1 MSDQRMDVF
10 LLATPQAGI
19 DRSTLVT
26 NLAKAFKK
34 DFQSIEKM
42 LRRPRTLVKSNID
55 HELAAKYRTIIERAG
70 GQCELVVQGQ
80 EAVAPKQ
87 SSRVEAAMKMQ
98 AATVTPQAP
107 APVQEIDEPS
117 VPEASV
123 SYCVQCNA
131 AIRFGQIRCARCSIA
146 EYSDKKS
153 SLSIEVVAYGIAFV
167 IIFGLMILIAVP
179 AYEDY
184 STRSKI
190 QSAMPVV
197 INAHKNVASF
207 IKKTRSYPNQN
218 ILVGLPDKINDPVIE
233 SIKLRDEAFLEV
245 TYRFPHMKGR
255 NTILWTPIDTNNGI
269 AWSCKGGTMD
279 DRYRQKECWVGTEE
293 SNNTNLT
300 KNFLTRDK
308 KMSIGVPASW
318 KVKNLMPNALLS
330 FANEQDQTYLAILSD
345 SKEDFTEE
353 TRLEDYVSVVQQQL
367 AMNITNGELVRGS
380 RKIIIKKLPAERFIY
395 RGDVGGVK
403 MAYVVTLFEADNH
416 FYRMLAWTPQSH
428 IDKNKALLESVS
440 RSVRML

>member
-10 LLATPQAGI
+10 LLATPQSGV
-19 DRSTLVT
+19 DRSTLVS

-42 LRRPRTLVKSNID
+42 LRRPRTLVKSD
-55 HELAAKYRTIIERAG
+55 VGQELAAKYRTIIERAG

-80 EAVAPKQ
+80 EAVVPKQ

-98 AATVTPQAP
+98 AATPVAP
-107 APVQEIDEPS
+107 IQGTFETSP
-117 VPEASV
+117 PEASV
-123 SYCVQCNA
+123 SYCVKCNA
-131 AIRFGQIRCARCSIA
+131 AIRFGQTQCARCSIA
-146 EYSDKKS
+146 EYSEKKS
-153 SLSIEVVAYGIAFV
+153 SLSVEVVAYGIAFV

-184 STRSKI
+184 STRAKI
-190 QSAMPVV
+190 KSAMPLVTS
-197 INAHKNVASF
+197 AHKNVASF
-207 IKKTRSYPNQN
+207 IKKTRSYPNEN
-218 ILVGLPDKINDPVIE
+218 ILVGLPDKINDPVIQ

-245 TYRFPHMKGR
+245 TYRFSHMKGR

-269 AWSCKGGTMD
+269 AWSCKGGTMH
-279 DRYRQKECWVGTEE
+279 DRYRQKECWVGNEVT
-293 SNNTNLT
+293 NDPNNLT

-318 KVKNLMPNALLS
+318 KVKNLMPNSLLS
-330 FANEQDQTYLAILSD
+330 FANEQDQAYIAILGD
-345 SKEDFTEE
+345 AKADFMEE
-353 TRLEDYVSVVQQQL
+353 TLLEDYVSVVQQQL
-367 AMNITNGELVRGS
+367 AMTVANGELVRES

-403 MAYVVTLFEADNH
+403 MTYVVTLFEADNH
-416 FYRMLAWTPQSH
+416 FYRMFAWTPQSR

-440 RSVRML
+440 RSVRLQ